1 MTTQINN
8 VKPVVCILTGAL
20 VWGLVWY
27 PYRVLQSNGV
37 PGALAT
43 MLTYLLAM
51 IIGAFMLRRVWHERS
66 SFNGWVILLILSSGW
81 SNFGYVLAMLHGE
94 VMRVLLLF
102 YLSPVWTILFSYWLL
117 GERLNLYGFFVVALS
132 LSGAIIMLWKPS
144 LGFPLP
150 QSLSEWLGL
159 SAGMSFAISNVI
171 SRRTSHLSVEAKSFS
186 VWLGATVLT
195 LPFLAWQ
202 GGMLNQIWAI
212 DKYTWLVLGVM
223 GIALTATSFVVQ
235 YGVTHLEANRA
246 AVLFLFELI
255 IAAISSYFIAGEAL
269 GWLDW
274 IGAIPI
280 ITASLL
286 SGKLC
291 LDKSM
296 G

>member
-1 MTTQINN
+1 
-8 VKPVVCILTGAL
+8 
-20 VWGLVWY
+20 
-27 PYRVLQSNGV
+27 
-37 PGALAT
+37 
-43 MLTYLLAM
+43 
-51 IIGAFMLRRVWHERS
+51 
-66 SFNGWVILLILSSGW
+66 
-81 SNFGYVLAMLHGE
+81 MLHGE